1 MTKVH
6 ITIPNESSSGQYN
19 VVISRIDRYL
29 LGLFWVSFAAGLL
42 IFLSL
47 FVATDAMSSFVRYK
61 DVAAMVF
68 VRYYIFYIPEIIY
81 KMLPIACVVG
91 TVMTISSLN
100 KGSELV
106 ALFASGMSLFRISRS
121 LFASIILL
129 CAFSYILSDQ
139 LLPIF
144 SKQKSFIF
152 YNEIEK
158 TPSKF
163 QTIKTNRIWYR
174 SKNAIFNIKTLNA
187 EGNKAQGLT
196 LYFFNDA
203 WELIQMLT
211 ADSVVMNGS
220 QWVLRGG
227 TVTAFSKDSSFP
239 LNDKFFEKT
248 IVMAEEAQDLRSTG
262 QTSDLLTQAELS
274 RFINKNKDAG
284 LDTIKYE
291 VDFHSKF
298 SFALAG
304 LVMSLLALP
313 FCVEHSRGGGMMK
326 NIGICLGLVLVY
338 WIFYSSAQTLGQ
350 HNQLNPILAAWLP
363 NLVMTALGATLL
375 LRAKR

>member
-1 MTKVH
+1 MF
-6 ITIPNESSSGQYN
+6 
-19 VVISRIDRYL
+19 SRIDRYL

-42 IFLSL
+42 IFLTL
-47 FVATDAMSSFVRYK
+47 FVATDAMSSLVRYK
-61 DVAAMVF
+61 EIAASVF
-68 VRYYIFYIPEIIY
+68 IRYYIFYIPEILY

-106 ALFASGMSLFRISRS
+106 ALFASGLSLFRISRMIFIS
-121 LFASIILL
+121 ILFLS
-129 CAFSYILSDQ
+129 AFSYVLSDQ
-139 LLPIF
+139 LMPVF
-144 SKQKSFIF
+144 ARNKNFIF

-158 TPSKF
+158 TPSRF
-163 QTIKTNRIWYR
+163 QTIKTNKIWYR
-174 SKNAIFNIKTLNA
+174 SKNSIFNIKTLNA

-203 WELIQMLT
+203 WDLIQMLT
-211 ADSVVMNGS
+211 ADSVMMNGS
-220 QWVLRGG
+220 QWILQNG

-239 LNDKFFEKT
+239 LNDKFVEKT
-248 IVMAEEAQDLRSTG
+248 IVMSEEAQDLRCTG

-274 RFINKNKDAG
+274 RFISKNKDAG

-313 FCVEHSRGGGMMK
+313 FCVTHTRGGGMAK
-326 NIGICLGLVLVY
+326 NIGICLGLVVVY

-363 NLVMTALGATLL
+363 NVVMMAFGTTLL

>member
-1 MTKVH
+1 MF
-6 ITIPNESSSGQYN
+6 
-19 VVISRIDRYL
+19 SRIDRYL

-42 IFLSL
+42 VFLTL
-47 FVATDAMSSFVRYK
+47 FVATDAMSSLVRYK
-61 DVAAMVF
+61 DVPADVF
-68 VRYYIFYIPEIIY
+68 IRYYIFFVPEVIY
-81 KMLPIACVVG
+81 KMLPVACVVG

-106 ALFASGMSLFRISRS
+106 ALFASGMSLFRISRMI
-121 LFASIILL
+121 FVSIILL
-129 CAFSYILSDQ
+129 SGVSYILSDQ
-139 LLPIF
+139 LMPIF
-144 SKQKSFIF
+144 AKKKNFIY

-158 TPSKF
+158 TPSRF
-163 QTIKTNRIWYR
+163 QTIKTNKIWYR
-174 SKNAIFNIKTLNA
+174 SKNSIFNIKTLNS

-211 ADSVVMNGS
+211 ADTVTMNGA
-220 QWVLRGG
+220 QWVLSNG

-239 LNDKFFEKT
+239 LNDKFAEKT
-248 IVMAEEAQDLRSTG
+248 IVMSEEAQDLRSTG

-274 RFINKNKDAG
+274 RFINKNKESG

-313 FCVEHSRGGGMMK
+313 FCVSSARGGGMAK
-326 NIGICLGLVLVY
+326 NIAISLGLVLVY
-338 WIFYSSAQTLGQ
+338 WIFYSSAQTMGQ
-350 HNQLNPILAAWLP
+350 HNQLSPIMAAWLP
-363 NLVMTALGATLL
+363 NVVMVALGATLL